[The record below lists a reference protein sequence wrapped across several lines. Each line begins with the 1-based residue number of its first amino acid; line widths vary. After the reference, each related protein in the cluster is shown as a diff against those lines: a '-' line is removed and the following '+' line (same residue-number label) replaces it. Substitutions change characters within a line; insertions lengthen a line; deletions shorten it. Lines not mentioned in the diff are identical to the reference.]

1 MSEPASERPG
11 NLPRLEARDVEE
23 RLGRLYQRGRKHHL
37 FAFHGTGDPE
47 ELHLPEHG
55 TVHVVPVRSELELRA
70 KLPPLADEHERIA
83 FLVPWTHDIP
93 VDIAGRFAQGGR
105 VERIGKDARLR
116 RRFGVAALT
125 EEVRHSPLVEHLLQ
139 ASAERVLTVGDA
151 VLTVDAMWAAW
162 LGGQWEVPT
171 RGGLALDTLLGF
183 CALEGGGPQWAAA
196 HGEQSGVHQ
205 ALLAHLRERLGG
217 AGPLVWSAWVQG
229 RGSAALELAIVLE
242 VLAEDA
248 DQTVR
253 YWVRTEVRKW
263 LPGLDEGLAH
273 EVARALGR
281 AAAGALRHVERHA
294 DADRVRR
301 LTQAADELVDD
312 AALRRALAASTRL
325 PSAWQGRLDALGE
338 ALARGAADPTVAAAL
353 AAEEAWHVVERH
365 AKARDHDQG
374 EVLARAE
381 MAVRLLRWLV
391 ARTDRRVEPSP
402 HSYGEMEA
410 LARWYAEEGGFLD
423 WARRAA
429 RGSAERSFG
438 RGIQAIVQ
446 AVDDVRR
453 DLDRRFAR
461 GLCAWTEAGQP
472 ATQVLPIARAVE
484 RVAARFLEG
493 ASDRRLLVLLL
504 DGMAWMQAVQ
514 LLHDLDLR
522 GWAPLDWHSVREHR
536 VGEGLYPAMLA
547 GLPTVTE
554 VSRSAFFG
562 GALPESGKR
571 LDTQKDP
578 ELWAAHR
585 RALPFVPAHDRP
597 RLLLRA
603 EGHTKAGGAS
613 QEALSLVADPER
625 RLVAVVVNAID
636 DSLKASHA
644 LRVRWA
650 AEAIKSL
657 PELLDQARDHGRA
670 VLLVS
675 DHGHVTSD
683 RLEYR
688 APKSTGAKARWRP
701 WPSPEDPVDDDE
713 IALPAK
719 KGQVYAPRGAH
730 GVVLLADDTT
740 CYAGST
746 HAGQHG
752 GASLS
757 EVVAPCVLVGHDD
770 NAHRRFEHDREQR
783 LRRPVEPEWWH
794 SMIRPP
800 REHEEAAIVEAP
812 ATSPRRKP
820 KPVDERQLGLP
831 TIPVEPPSPPAPA
844 AAPKPATSP
853 FGSSELLTARAPDA
867 ALRQH
872 VADAVDLL
880 ISRGG
885 VMSTEAFA
893 AALGLRSF
901 RVNGYVSTFSEILN
915 IDGYEVLRLDH
926 SSKQIHLDREKLA
939 QLFEVKA

>member
-1 MSEPASERPG
+1 M
-11 NLPRLEARDVEE
+11 
-23 RLGRLYQRGRKHHL
+23 
-37 FAFHGTGDPE
+37 
-47 ELHLPEHG
+47 
-55 TVHVVPVRSELELRA
+55 
-70 KLPPLADEHERIA
+70 
-83 FLVPWTHDIP
+83 PWTHDIP

-105 VERIGKDARLR
+105 VQRIGKDARLR
-116 RRFGVAALT
+116 RLFGVLDLVP
-125 EEVRHSPLVEHLLQ
+125 EVQHSPLAEYLLQ
-139 ASAERVLTVGDA
+139 AGSQQTLRVGDA
-151 VLTVDAMWAAW
+151 MLTLDAMWSAW
-162 LGGQWEVPT
+162 LGGQWGVPT

-183 CALEGGGPQWAAA
+183 GALDVRGPQWAAA
-196 HGEQSGVHQ
+196 HEPRGGVHQ
-205 ALLAHLRERLGG
+205 ALLAQLRERLGG
-217 AGPLVWSAWVQG
+217 AGPLVWEAWVQG

-242 VLAEDA
+242 VLAEEPDE
-248 DQTVR
+248 TVR
-253 YWVRTEVRKW
+253 YWVRTQIRKW
-263 LPGLDEGLAH
+263 LPGLEEAPAH

-281 AAAGALRHVERHA
+281 AAAGALRHVERQA
-294 DADRVRR
+294 DPDHVRR
-301 LTQAADELVDD
+301 LTQAADALVDD
-312 AALRRALAASTRL
+312 STIRRALAASTRL

-338 ALARGAADPTVAAAL
+338 ALARGAAEPTMASVEAV
-353 AAEEAWHVVERH
+353 EDAWHVVERH
-365 AKARDHDQG
+365 AKARDHDQS

-391 ARTDRRVEPSP
+391 ARTDRRIEPSLHP
-402 HSYGEMEA
+402 YGEMEA
-410 LARWYAEEGGFLD
+410 LARWYTEEGGFLD

-429 RGSAERSFG
+429 RGSTERGFG
-438 RGIQAIVQ
+438 RGIQAIVH
-446 AVDDVRR
+446 AVDEVRR

-493 ASDRRLLVLLL
+493 APDRRLLVLLL

-514 LLHDLDLR
+514 LLHDLDMR

-562 GALPESGKR
+562 GAMPEPGKR

-578 ELWAAHR
+578 DLWAAHR
-585 RALPFVPAHDRP
+585 SALPLVPAHDRP

-613 QEALSLVADPER
+613 PEALSLVADPER

-670 VLLVS
+670 VLLAS

-683 RLEYR
+683 LLTRR
-688 APKSTGAKARWRP
+688 APRTTGGGARWRP

-713 IALPAK
+713 VALPAK

-770 NAHRRFEHDREQR
+770 NAHQRFEHDREQR

-800 REHEEAAIVEAP
+800 REDEEAASAP
-812 ATSPRRKP
+812 APTTPPRRKP
-820 KPVDERQLGLP
+820 KPVDDRQLGLP
-831 TIPVEPPSPPAPA
+831 TIPVEPPAPPAPVP
-844 AAPKPATSP
+844 APKSVASP
-853 FGSSELLTARAPDA
+853 FGPPSCSPP
-867 ALRQH
+867 
-872 VADAVDLL
+872 
-880 ISRGG
+880 
-885 VMSTEAFA
+885 
-893 AALGLRSF
+893 
-901 RVNGYVSTFSEILN
+901 VSPTP
-915 IDGYEVLRLDH
+915 GCA
-926 SSKQIHLDREKLA
+926 SKWPRRWTS
-939 QLFEVKA
+939 